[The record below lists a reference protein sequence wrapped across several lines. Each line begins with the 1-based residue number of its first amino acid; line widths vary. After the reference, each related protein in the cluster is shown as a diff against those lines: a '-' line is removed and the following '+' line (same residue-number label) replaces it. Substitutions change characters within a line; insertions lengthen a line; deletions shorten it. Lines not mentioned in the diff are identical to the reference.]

1 MNGGQYIGLCFKHFE
16 SKEEIAMERIL
27 LPLVFGGGT
36 ILLVGFIIFLL
47 LRLEK
52 KRTNALQVLATEMGF
67 EFSAIQHEALLARM
81 QIFPLFKKGSFRKM
95 RNVMTTETEMEQLTI
110 FDYRYTTG
118 GGDNSRCY
126 RQTVVAFESDAL
138 TLPVFS
144 MRPEGVLHK
153 LGSALGMKD
162 IDFEQ
167 HSDFSSNFVLTGDD
181 EQSVRQFF
189 DEQLLDL
196 LARQKGICVESAP
209 GRFIFFLSRRR
220 KPEQIQ
226 EYIKHGYTIYS
237 AFLDRLSRST
247 SISN

>member
-1 MNGGQYIGLCFKHFE
+1 
-16 SKEEIAMERIL
+16 MERIL
-27 LPLVFGGGT
+27 FAIVMGGGV
-36 ILLVGFIIFLL
+36 IVLVGFLIWLFLH
-47 LRLEK
+47 LEK
-52 KRTNALQVLATEMGF
+52 KRANALQAIAAEIGLQ
-67 EFSAIQHEALLARM
+67 FSATHHEALLARM

-95 RNVMTTETEMEQLTI
+95 RNVMTTETEMERLAI

-196 LARQKGICVESAP
+196 LARHKGICVESAP

-226 EYIKHGYTIYS
+226 EYIKHGYAIYS
-237 AFLDRLSRST
+237 AFVDRLSRST
-247 SISN
+247 STSN

>member
-1 MNGGQYIGLCFKHFE
+1 
-16 SKEEIAMERIL
+16 MERIL
-27 LPLVFGGGT
+27 FAIVMGGGV
-36 ILLVGFIIFLL
+36 IVLVGFLIWLFLH
-47 LRLEK
+47 LEK
-52 KRTNALQVLATEMGF
+52 KRANALQAIAAEIGLQ
-67 EFSAIQHEALLARM
+67 FSATHHEALLARM

-95 RNVMTTETEMEQLTI
+95 RNVMTTETEMERLTI

-196 LARQKGICVESAP
+196 LARHKGICVESAP

-226 EYIKHGYTIYS
+226 EYIKHGYAIYS
-237 AFLDRLSRST
+237 AFVDRLSRST
-247 SISN
+247 STSN